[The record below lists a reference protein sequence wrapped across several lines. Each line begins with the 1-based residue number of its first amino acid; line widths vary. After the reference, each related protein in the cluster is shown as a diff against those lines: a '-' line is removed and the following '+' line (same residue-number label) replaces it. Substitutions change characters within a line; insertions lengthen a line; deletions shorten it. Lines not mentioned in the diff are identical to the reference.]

1 MSHSL
6 KIGLIDGD
14 RHRVEAVVKRCCI
27 DGNLEVAWATDRWDR
42 YPELRSKTRPGA
54 LVIDVDLDAVEP
66 SDLISSET
74 GPSSRTILIATE
86 LPSPGL
92 DRFRLLR
99 PYAVLLKQDPLSTLL
114 LYLKQIQAESK
125 SIAAP
130 APPAF
135 TEGRRFRLDSPLNV
149 LTARQVQILKCLA
162 RGDSVKEA
170 ATQLALTAKS
180 VTNHKYRIM
189 QKLGVDDRVKLARLA
204 IREGLI
210 EA

>member
-1 MSHSL
+1 MSNAL

-14 RHRVEAVVKRCCI
+14 RGRIEAVVKRCCL
-27 DGNLEVAWATDRWDR
+27 DGGLEVAWATDRWDR
-42 YPELRSKTRPGA
+42 YAELQSKAQPAA
-54 LVIDVDLDAVEP
+54 LVIDVDLDVGDAFGTALPVP
-66 SDLISSET
+66 GRPPARS
-74 GPSSRTILIATE
+74 ILITSE

-92 DRFRLLR
+92 DRFRGLR

-114 LYLKQIQAESK
+114 LYLKQIQAESMRA
-125 SIAAP
+125 AAP
-130 APPAF
+130 EPAPDD
-135 TEGRRFRLDSPLNV
+135 GRRFRFDSPLNV

-170 ATQLALTAKS
+170 ATCLSLTAKS

-210 EA
+210 EP